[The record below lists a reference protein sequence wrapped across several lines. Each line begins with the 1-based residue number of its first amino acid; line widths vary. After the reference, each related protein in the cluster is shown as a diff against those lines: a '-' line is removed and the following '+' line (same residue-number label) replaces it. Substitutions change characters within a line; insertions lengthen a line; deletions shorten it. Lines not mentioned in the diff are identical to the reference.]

1 MALGRERSPLED
13 SRTRDDE
20 LDDLLARAVAAS
32 QRVTPEELEAAP
44 PDPQDVVSAEPPTQD
59 ELRRL
64 TIMFSDLVG
73 STALSARSDPE
84 TYRGLVAAYKDTCR
98 RVIEDQLDGHLVHV
112 RGDGLLAVFGYPTA
126 HEDDAHRA
134 VRAGLE
140 IHRALAARPG
150 VSGGVDLQA
159 RIGVHR
165 GLVYVERQTEE
176 LYGFAVNV
184 AARIQE
190 LAAPGTVAISEEV
203 RQLVAGAVRTTPL
216 ESADMKGVQD
226 APLVHQVL
234 EEHVHPSRS
243 VDRWPAPLV
252 GRDDALGA
260 LRAVHERA
268 ATSEAPVGVLISGDP
283 GIGKSRLVGAFL
295 DELPSAL
302 TVVELGASPFHTSTG
317 LHPVREVLLDRAE
330 VRREQPSSLRLVAL
344 RDHLEERGLGHLL
357 RALAPVAGIG
367 PEAGYEALEVDPR
380 KLQEEI
386 AAAVVAYLADC
397 FDAQPGLLVVE
408 DLHWLDEST
417 KAVVASLL
425 TEGPAGLT
433 VLLTS
438 RHERGVGVT
447 VDALRLDA
455 LDRDACEELI
465 RHHDPE
471 IDVDTAAEVVGR
483 SDGIPLFIEELVR
496 SRHHDDPNL
505 GPGMPDEASVPLA
518 LYEPLYARL
527 NTLPEARVVVSAAAT
542 IGRTVHLDLLA
553 QVSGVSSGD
562 LDSAVST
569 LVAARVLEH
578 DHGDGR
584 VVRFCHELVRTVA
597 YELAPPSGRQRLHS
611 LVAQSLLAGQHT
623 AGIDWGV
630 IAEHHRLA
638 GQQVA
643 AAIAFERAADDA
655 RLRGC
660 LAEARASFDRALT
673 ELVAAPPDTDRDRVE
688 VRLRLNRAFVAV
700 SSEGYGSDQA
710 ADDYRRCL
718 ELCVDRPASDDMY
731 RTLIA
736 MWGYCLNRSDHT
748 RAWAI
753 STALRGLSQGV
764 RAPMLPTNTAGFGM
778 IEWYRGRFGP
788 ALALL
793 EEAVAA
799 VDQVGVDDTSVP
811 SSWTMP
817 ADPLASMHIYL
828 ALVRATMG
836 DQAGARQQ
844 EQLALAR
851 CRSLPFPLG
860 PFTRSYAMVLQ
871 ALIRAEEGDPAAARD
886 LADEACAISEHHG
899 FDAWLFATTIM
910 RRMLQGMTEP
920 EVHGVEAAAEVSM
933 SVQLWDAIGVR
944 ALTGMFQSM
953 LARLLLQLGDRDG
966 AMTAA
971 KEALATSSDTGSAAS
986 LAEAHRVLAL
996 AGPAEHAEVDLLR
1009 ALDLAEEQGAALIAL
1024 RIATDLVRMAG
1035 PAHRDRLAAAVAR
1048 IPSNA
1053 DHPQLRAAR
1062 EVLATG

>member
-1 MALGRERSPLED
+1 M
-13 SRTRDDE
+13 
-20 LDDLLARAVAAS
+20 
-32 QRVTPEELEAAP
+32 
-44 PDPQDVVSAEPPTQD
+44 
-59 ELRRL
+59 
-64 TIMFSDLVG
+64 
-73 STALSARSDPE
+73 
-84 TYRGLVAAYKDTCR
+84 
-98 RVIEDQLDGHLVHV
+98 
-112 RGDGLLAVFGYPTA
+112 
-126 HEDDAHRA
+126 
-134 VRAGLE
+134 
-140 IHRALAARPG
+140 
-150 VSGGVDLQA
+150 
-159 RIGVHR
+159 
-165 GLVYVERQTEE
+165 
-176 LYGFAVNV
+176 
-184 AARIQE
+184 
-190 LAAPGTVAISEEV
+190 
-203 RQLVAGAVRTTPL
+203 AGAVRTVPL
-216 ESADMKGVQD
+216 ESAAMKGVQD

-234 EEHVHPSRS
+234 EASIHPSRS
-243 VDRWPAPLV
+243 GHRWPAPLV
-252 GRDDALGA
+252 GRDDALRA
-260 LRAVHERA
+260 LRAVHDRA
-268 ATSEAPVGVLISGDP
+268 ATSEAPIGVLVSGDP

-295 DELPSAL
+295 EELPRSV
-302 TVVELGASPFHTSTG
+302 TVVELGASPFHTSIG
-317 LHPVREVLLDRAE
+317 LQPVREVLLDRAE
-330 VRREQPSSLRLVAL
+330 VRREQPSAPRLVAL

-357 RALAPVAGIG
+357 PALAPVAGIG
-367 PEAGYEALEVDPR
+367 PEAGYDALEVDPR

-408 DLHWLDEST
+408 DLHWLDESS
-417 KAVVASLL
+417 KSVVASLL

-433 VLLTS
+433 VVMTS
-438 RHERGVGVT
+438 RHERGVGVA
-447 VDALRLDA
+447 VDQLRLEP
-455 LDRDACEELI
+455 LDRDACQVLI

-483 SDGIPLFIEELVR
+483 SDGIPLFVEELVR
-496 SRHHDDPNL
+496 SRHHDDPKL
-505 GPGMPDEASVPLA
+505 GPGVHDGASVPLA

-553 QVSGVSSGD
+553 QVSGVSTGD
-562 LDSAVST
+562 LDHAVST

-578 DHGDGR
+578 DHSDAR
-584 VVRFCHELVRTVA
+584 IVRFRHELVRTVA

-611 LVAQSLLAGQHT
+611 LVAQSLLAGHHT
-623 AGIDWGV
+623 AGIDWSLV
-630 IAEHHRLA
+630 AEHHLRA
-638 GQQVA
+638 GQQLA
-643 AAIAFERAADDA
+643 AAVAFEKAAEDA
-655 RLRGC
+655 RLRGS
-660 LAEARASFDRALT
+660 LAEARGTFDRALT
-673 ELVAAPPDTDRDRVE
+673 ELAAAPPDTERDRLE

-764 RAPMLPTNTAGFGM
+764 RSPMLPTNTAGFGM

-788 ALALL
+788 ALDLL

-799 VDQVGVDDTSVP
+799 VDQVGVDETTVP

-828 ALVRATMG
+828 ALVRATVG
-836 DQAGARQQ
+836 DQVGGRQQ
-844 EQLALAR
+844 EQLAAAR

-860 PFTRSYAMVLQ
+860 QFSRSYGLVIQ
-871 ALIRAEEGDPAAARD
+871 ALVRVEEGDPATAQD
-886 LADEACAISEHHG
+886 LVDEACAISEHHG

-920 EVHGVEAAAEVSM
+920 EVHGVDAAAEVSM

-944 ALTGMFQSM
+944 ALTGLFQSL
-953 LARLLLQLGDRDG
+953 LARLLLQIGDRDG

-971 KEALATSSDTGSAAS
+971 KEALATASDTGSAAS

-996 AGPAEHAEVDLLR
+996 AGPADHAESDLVR
-1009 ALDLAEEQGAALIAL
+1009 ALDLAEAQGAALIAL
-1024 RIATDLVRMAG
+1024 RIATDLVRVAG
-1035 PAHRDRLAAAVAR
+1035 PDHRDRLAAAVAR
-1048 IPSNA
+1048 IPSSA

-1062 EVLATG
+1062 ALLGLP